1 MGQLL
6 TLSIKNLAWSMG
18 FEYHF
23 RCLLI
28 IFHICYGCV
37 VWSQAS
43 ELGIGL
49 GRSVYYGD
57 LNSGFYFDKF
67 LHNGGMSFQT
77 YGKIVFE
84 ERWGLKMNIL
94 YGRVKG
100 DDAFSSSLWQRMRNL
115 SFFSDILEFSVCAE
129 YYLFRY
135 NPALTKYQVIPYVSA
150 GIGAFYFNPK
160 AYYNGTAYALR
171 KLGTE
176 GQGLVGYPDY
186 YGNIAVSFPFGG
198 GLLFKLTDVLNL
210 GLEVQLRYTTTDYLD
225 DVSTFYVS
233 TDLFIQN
240 NRPLTAILADR
251 TPEYLNGPFSRPNGS
266 QRGGQR
272 SNDFFAGFFIN
283 VSYGLSDGRKLTNTS
298 FLRKNSNL

>member
-1 MGQLL
+1 
-6 TLSIKNLAWSMG
+6 MG
-18 FEYHF
+18 FRYRF
-23 RCLLI
+23 RCLLVVV
-28 IFHICYGCV
+28 HICYGCL
-37 VWSQAS
+37 VWSQAT
-43 ELGIGL
+43 EVGIGL
-49 GRSVYYGD
+49 GRTVYYGD

-67 LHNGGMSFQT
+67 INSGGMSFQT
-77 YGKIVFE
+77 HGKLVFKD
-84 ERWGLKMNIL
+84 RWGLKMNLL

-100 DDAFSSSLWQRMRNL
+100 NDAFSNSSWQMMRNL
-115 SFFSDILEFSVCAE
+115 SFFSDIIELSVCAE
-129 YYLFRY
+129 YYLFEY
-135 NPALTKYQVIPYVSA
+135 NPALLKNPVAPYISA

-160 AYYNGTAYALR
+160 TYYNGVAYALR

-186 YGNIAVSFPFGG
+186 YGNIALSFPFGG
-198 GLLFKLTDVLNL
+198 GLIFKLTDLLNL

-225 DVSTFYVS
+225 DVSTYYVS
-233 TDLFIQN
+233 TDVFIKN

-251 TPEYLNGPFSRPNGS
+251 TPEYLNAPFTRPTGA

-298 FLRKNSNL
+298 FLRKISNLY